1 MAEGWFL
8 VDTVGEM
15 PAVLLIGERSKKW
28 RPLSNEF
35 RGSVHKTVLR
45 LVETVLNNLKQS
57 QVLIDLA
64 GPRLALA
71 SPVLGPSR
79 QVHGVLMWIGD
90 PDQTP
95 PAQPVTQAWEWDLAD
110 RVAPTAVTGPR
121 IPQVFADT
129 LTDRLSRLVRP
140 ADAVRIAMDI
150 RGASIGFRGS
160 GEWIDLRGVVH
171 RYTHRCIATFDG
183 PRMLGIS
190 VELPEPLPENDPDM
204 LARRTLDA
212 SARAGRIAP
221 ALIDAESRRVIAWL
235 SATRPD
241 LPEKVID
248 GTDNAPRPLTAEP
261 WPMTPELLLAIYPTL
276 VAPG

>member
-1 MAEGWFL
+1 
-8 VDTVGEM
+8 M
-15 PAVLLIGERSKKW
+15 PAVLLIGARSKKW

-121 IPQVFADT
+121 IPQMSADT
-129 LTDRLSRLVRP
+129 LTDRLSRLLRP

-150 RGASIGFRGS
+150 RGLDRLPGFRGMDRPTRRS
-160 GEWIDLRGVVH
+160 PPIHPSLYRHVRRPAD
-171 RYTHRCIATFDG
+171 
-183 PRMLGIS
+183 
-190 VELPEPLPENDPDM
+190 
-204 LARRTLDA
+204 ARHLSRTARA
-212 SARAGRIAP
+212 SARKR
-221 ALIDAESRRVIAWL
+221 S
-235 SATRPD
+235 
-241 LPEKVID
+241 
-248 GTDNAPRPLTAEP
+248 
-261 WPMTPELLLAIYPTL
+261 
-276 VAPG
+276 